1 MSSVNIIISVRNL
14 LELVWLL
21 HLSEMSQQF
30 VEDYMFWLLTK
41 KECSHN
47 TSTKWLKNFKKI
59 ILLSLAKGW
68 LMKDPFA
75 EYKFT
80 LEAIDRDFLEDSEI
94 QGILSKK
101 NKIARL
107 DQVQDTFIFLLLHGA
122 CIFGITK
129 TLTMHKAWR
138 SVSTNIYL
146 AGCMKILEIMRLTG
160 HLSKEVLAKK

>member
-1 MSSVNIIISVRNL
+1 M

-68 LMKDPFA
+68 LKKDPFA

-94 QGILSKK
+94 QGIFSKK
-101 NKIARL
+101 KIK
-107 DQVQDTFIFLLLHGA
+107 LLGW
-122 CIFGITK
+122 IRYGIP
-129 TLTMHKAWR
+129 LFF
-138 SVSTNIYL
+138 YCL
-146 AGCMKILEIMRLTG
+146 CDLLQ
-160 HLSKEVLAKK
+160 

>member
-1 MSSVNIIISVRNL
+1 MTAVYSMSSVNIIISVRNL

-68 LMKDPFA
+68 LKKDPFA

-94 QGILSKK
+94 QGIFSKK

-107 DQVQDTFIFLLLHGA
+107 D
-122 CIFGITK
+122 
-129 TLTMHKAWR
+129 
-138 SVSTNIYL
+138 
-146 AGCMKILEIMRLTG
+146 
-160 HLSKEVLAKK
+160 